1 MPNCTVAESVLEVG
15 AEALVKTLA
24 IFVVNSDKMEEDG
37 DSPELE
43 SLSAME
49 IGEKRSEW
57 RSEYQ

>member
-1 MPNCTVAESVLEVG
+1 MPICTVAEAVFEVG
-15 AEALVKTLA
+15 AETLVKTLA

-49 IGEKRSEW
+49 IGEKRSK
-57 RSEYQ
+57 